1 MARLPEF
8 TWTFFA
14 FFVSDATF
22 QYWFGDGPSTVNIFG
37 FTISTAAIAVALFAA
52 LVSDFVP
59 GSIVYWLNEIAWERK
74 VRRLYGYGRLDDK
87 AFNNWLGSLQ
97 SVTD

>member
-14 FFVSDATF
+14 FFITDATF
-22 QYWFGDGPSTVNIFG
+22 QYWFGNGPSTVVIFG
-37 FTISTAAIAVALFAA
+37 VTISTAAVAVALFAA
-52 LVSDFVP
+52 LVSDFIP
-59 GSIVYWLNEIAWERK
+59 GSTVFWLNEIAWERK
-74 VRRLYGYGRLDDK
+74 VRALYGYGRLDDK